1 MGSRRRAGARYFAL
15 RETAMNIEIKGVAL
29 EMRSA
34 PGLFSP
40 AHPDRGTLAMLSQ
53 VEFAPGQRVMDL
65 GCGWGLVGVLAARIC
80 GAENVYMCD
89 IDPAAVETA
98 RMNAAI
104 NGVPGVNICVS
115 DGFRAVDAAGFDLIL
130 SNPPYQTDFS
140 VAKAFIEKGFN
151 RLKVGGWMYL
161 VVKREKWYL
170 NKMRAVFGG
179 ARSREADGYYVISA
193 QRRAASRAHI

>member
-1 MGSRRRAGARYFAL
+1 
-15 RETAMNIEIKGVAL
+15 MNIEIKGVAL

-115 DGFRAVDAAGFDLIL
+115 DGFRAVDAAGF
-130 SNPPYQTDFS
+130 
-140 VAKAFIEKGFN
+140 
-151 RLKVGGWMYL
+151 GGWMFL

>member
-1 MGSRRRAGARYFAL
+1 
-15 RETAMNIEIKGVAL
+15 MNIELKGV
-29 EMRSA
+29 EMEMLSA

-40 AHPDRGTLAMLSQ
+40 AHPDRGTLAMLSR
-53 VEFAPGQRVMDL
+53 VEFSPGQRVMDL

-98 RMNAAI
+98 RLNAAI

-115 DGFRAVDAAGFDLIL
+115 DGFKAVDTAGFDLIL

-151 RLKVGGWMYL
+151 RLKTGGWMHI

-179 ARSREADGYYVISA
+179 AVSRETDGYYVISA
-193 QRRAASRAHI
+193 QRRAAARAHV

>member
-1 MGSRRRAGARYFAL
+1 
-15 RETAMNIEIKGVAL
+15 MNIEIKGIEL

-40 AHPDRGTLAMLSQ
+40 TRPDRGTLAMLSR
-53 VEFAPGQRVMDL
+53 VELAPGQRVMDL

-89 IDPAAVETA
+89 IDPAAVEAA
-98 RMNAAI
+98 RLNAAI

-115 DGFRAVDAAGFDLIL
+115 DGFRDVDAAGFDLIL

-151 RLKVGGWMYL
+151 RLKPGGWMYL

-179 ARSREADGYYVISA
+179 ACSRETDGYYVICA
-193 QRRAASRAHI
+193 QRRTVSRARV

>member
-1 MGSRRRAGARYFAL
+1 
-15 RETAMNIEIKGVAL
+15 MNIEIKGVKL

-53 VEFAPGQRVMDL
+53 VEFHPGQRVMDL

-98 RMNAAI
+98 QLNAAV

-115 DGFRAVDAAGFDLIL
+115 DGFKAVDAAGFDLIL

-140 VAKAFIEKGFN
+140 VAKSFIEKGFN

-179 ARSREADGYYVISA
+179 ASSREADGYCVISS
-193 QRRAASRAHI
+193 QRRAVSRAHI